1 MAKPAAAAPAA
12 VADQGR
18 SDNNCCVEKKTFWSQ
33 HLASVTLSL
42 IMFLVGL
49 ANGWSSPYLAKLSL
63 QESTDGIAK
72 LTSEQLTWLASL
84 MNIARI
90 FGACAGAVAQDT
102 AGRKMSLCFAGL
114 PMLGGWL
121 CVATASRVEWLYA
134 ARACCGFAMG
144 MIWTTLSLYL
154 AEIADP
160 EIRGLLPLCTPL
172 SNNEQVLWNISAQ
185 SIGLFLGNLMGPY
198 ISMKIF
204 GYVAIGFNLL
214 FLLLFPL
221 VPDSPYRYITIGRLD
236 KAEASLAW
244 LRRRADVKAEL
255 QQLQDYVESSRV
267 SLLERMREFKDP
279 IYMKSFLMMFMI
291 NIFSYFGAYNV
302 TNNYMEIIIT
312 SSRVTIEASTIVTS
326 IQGCSIVSG
335 LLATFRVDRYGRR
348 FLLIASSLGMAL
360 SLTSLGVHF
369 LLLRRFDFDPARL
382 TWLPCLCLLCY
393 SMSYTA
399 GCGCIPSALV
409 GELFSPRLKTLAS
422 LVFSATSAVF
432 SSLSTMTFL
441 PFLELVGPA
450 ALFWFYSAGIYASIV
465 YYYYYVPETMG
476 KSLQDI
482 QKEPDK

>member
-160 EIRGLLPLCTPL
+160 EIRGLL
-172 SNNEQVLWNISAQ
+172 VLWNISAQ